1 MRQTEIHF
9 EDTEFTSITGKV
21 HTFKMNPMRK
31 LDLIIK
37 ALRNIIKEEDKLHM
51 MDCNLPIG
59 SDEKISSA
67 IEELEYITEYDPTDD
82 MTNSEPSITADEMHS
97 SAWKQHLALHS

>member
-9 EDTEFTSITGKV
+9 EDTTFTTINGKV

-59 SDEKISSA
+59 SDEKILSA

-82 MTNSEPSITADEMHS
+82 MSDGEPSTTADEMHS